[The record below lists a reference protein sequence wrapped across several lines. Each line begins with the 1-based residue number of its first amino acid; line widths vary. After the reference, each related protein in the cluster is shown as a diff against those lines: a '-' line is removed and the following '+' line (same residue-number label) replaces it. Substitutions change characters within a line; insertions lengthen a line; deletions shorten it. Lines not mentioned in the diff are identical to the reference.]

1 MEMGYDIKPIMVSI
15 SNIRQHRYPII
26 DAAVAKFYTEIQAAE
41 DQRVF
46 DALDRIAYECSA
58 CKKDIRRDD
67 VLSDNCPEC
76 TIRSVLET

>member
-1 MEMGYDIKPIMVSI
+1 MKPATISIK
-15 SNIRQHRYPII
+15 NLRQHRYPII
-26 DAAVAKFYTEIQAAE
+26 DAAVAKFRAEIQAAD
-41 DQRVF
+41 DQRVW
-46 DALDRIAYECSA
+46 DALDKIGYECSI